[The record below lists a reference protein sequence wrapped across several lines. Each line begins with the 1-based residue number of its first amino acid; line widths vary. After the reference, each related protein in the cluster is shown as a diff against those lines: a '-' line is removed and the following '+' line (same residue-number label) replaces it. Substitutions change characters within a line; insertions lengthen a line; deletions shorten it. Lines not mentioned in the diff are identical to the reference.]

1 MIQFYN
7 VVKIRWGL
15 ITKDILLKEQDIE
28 FNSVFNREPV
38 KGSQDR
44 RNMLG
49 EGNRLTTDT
58 DTVTAFEFEVP
69 NTPSIK
75 ESLGNQI

>member
-69 NTPSIK
+69 NTSSIK
-75 ESLGNQI
+75 ESLGNLI

>member
-1 MIQFYN
+1 M
-7 VVKIRWGL
+7 
-15 ITKDILLKEQDIE
+15 
-28 FNSVFNREPV
+28 

-75 ESLGNQI
+75 ESLGNLI

>member
-58 DTVTAFEFEVP
+58 DTDTVTAFP
-69 NTPSIK
+69 TPPQLK
-75 ESLGNQI
+75 RA

>member
-1 MIQFYN
+1 MIQYYN

-15 ITKDILLKEQDIE
+15 ITKDILLNEQDIE

-49 EGNRLTTDT
+49 EGNRLTTD
-58 DTVTAFEFEVP
+58 V
-69 NTPSIK
+69 I
-75 ESLGNQI
+75 L